1 MNIIYMHTHD
11 SGRYISPYGY
21 QIPTPALMKF
31 AKEATLFRH
40 CYCAGP
46 TCSPSRAGLL
56 TGYTPHENGMQG
68 LASRGWQLNN
78 YEHHLANY
86 LGKNGYH
93 TALCG
98 IQHEAP
104 DYHMI
109 GYHEIVGSQEF
120 NMDQTE
126 ASMEDW
132 DYSNTEEACAYL
144 ERQSQKADQ
153 PFFLSMGWFNTH
165 REYPKA
171 KKDMNPDYLTVP
183 TPLYDCDANRRDMA
197 DYCESARVVDNCFAR
212 IMETL
217 EKTGLREKTLVIFTT
232 DHGIAFPKM
241 KCTLYDTGI
250 GVAFIMDYPGN
261 QRKGQAVDT
270 LTSQLDIYPTVCEL
284 AGVPIP
290 DWTEG
295 YSMVP
300 FMEKKAEKVRDEI
313 FSEVTYH
320 AAYEPKRCIRTDR
333 YKLIRLFDYH
343 NGLVP
348 ANIDEAISKDFLVEN
363 GYLEKKRVREYL
375 FDLWIDPYERENLT
389 ENEKYAEV
397 YNNLSLRLENWMKE
411 TNDPIL
417 KYGSRVPKPEGA
429 RVNRLTCMNPRLL
442 DFED

>member
-56 TGYTPHENGMQG
+56 TGYAPHENGMQG

-104 DYHMI
+104 DYHRS
-109 GYHEIVGSQEF
+109 GYDEIVGSQEF

-144 ERQSQKADQ
+144 KRQSEEGDR

-333 YKLIRLFDYH
+333 YKLIDQQGFSCGKR
-343 NGLVP
+343 
-348 ANIDEAISKDFLVEN
+348 IS
-363 GYLEKKRVREYL
+363 G
-375 FDLWIDPYERENLT
+375 
-389 ENEKYAEV
+389 
-397 YNNLSLRLENWMKE
+397 KE
-411 TNDPIL
+411 ESQGI
-417 KYGSRVPKPEGA
+417 SV
-429 RVNRLTCMNPRLL
+429 
-442 DFED
+442 